1 MSPFDKVT
9 FEIER
14 NDITYTCGGTIM
26 ATYTEDSTEMA
37 IVSVLGSG
45 DVLLVEQSELTAI

>member
-9 FEIER
+9 FDIDK
-14 NDITYTCGGTIM
+14 NDITYTCGGTVM

-37 IVSVLGSG
+37 IVSILGSSE
-45 DVLLVEQSELTAI
+45 VLHVKQSELTAI

>member
-45 DVLLVEQSELTAI
+45 DVLHVEQSELTAV

>member
-1 MSPFDKVT
+1 MNPFDKVT
-9 FEIER
+9 FEIEK
-14 NDITYTCGGTIM
+14 DDTTYTYGGTII

-45 DVLLVEQSELTAI
+45 DVLHVEQSELTAL